1 MLGRPVGGRRAL
13 HEWGARRAGCS
24 RRSGGKPESRPGV
37 GGRKRSRGEGG
48 KGKSARGRGGAAR
61 ERRAESGEAAGVS
74 ESGGRR
80 VGRFGAAVR
89 CAASA
94 LAVRHRLRDPEELPA
109 PRTGQRSRD

>member
-1 MLGRPVGGRRAL
+1 MNGAPGARAAVGARGGSRSLGREWVGGS
-13 HEWGARRAGCS
+13 E
-24 RRSGGKPESRPGV
+24 V
-37 GGRKRSRGEGG
+37 GGGGEGRER
-48 KGKSARGRGGAAR
+48 ARGGGEGQRG
-61 ERRAESGEAAGVS
+61 SGEAAGVS

-94 LAVRHRLRDPEELPA
+94 LAARHRLRDPEELPA